1 MNICVNTVTR
11 ISFARVPSF
20 EVSMYKVTNRQML
33 EFVNDG
39 GYEKKEFWSEEGWQ
53 WRTFRDVK
61 YVARLCIYTF
71 KV

>member
-1 MNICVNTVTR
+1 
-11 ISFARVPSF
+11 
-20 EVSMYKVTNRQML
+20 MYKVTNRQML